1 MIKLNINNQQSIEIS
16 QEVVDGKINVD
27 VLDLNGEVD
36 YFYEI
41 EAGELVMLLNYYQ
54 DCKDGLEKS
63 DYIKEY

>member
-27 VLDLNGEVD
+27 VLDPNGEVD

-41 EAGELVMLLNYYQ
+41 EAGELVMLLNYFQ
-54 DCKDGLEKS
+54 ACKNGIEKS
-63 DYIKEY
+63 DYIYS